1 MRLSAKTEYAALAAV
16 ELARRI
22 DARAPVRIREI
33 CAAQGVPP
41 RFLVH
46 ILLQLKAA
54 GIVTSIRGAAGGY
67 RLAKPPAEV
76 TLADI
81 RAAVDG
87 PGEDA
92 APVTVQLA
100 KQSRTAGVLVA
111 AWESVAEVEAK
122 ALGDITLASLA
133 ARCRPTGDEMYYI

>member
-16 ELARRI
+16 ELARRV
-22 DARAPVRIREI
+22 DARAPVRIREL
-33 CAAQGVPP
+33 AERSRVEPATVAKVLKLLAQAE
-41 RFLVH
+41 LV
-46 ILLQLKAA
+46 A
-54 GIVTSIRGAAGGY
+54 SFRGAAGGY

-76 TLADI
+76 TYADI

-111 AWESVAEVEAK
+111 AWDSVAEAEAK
-122 ALGDITLASLA
+122 ALAEITLASLA